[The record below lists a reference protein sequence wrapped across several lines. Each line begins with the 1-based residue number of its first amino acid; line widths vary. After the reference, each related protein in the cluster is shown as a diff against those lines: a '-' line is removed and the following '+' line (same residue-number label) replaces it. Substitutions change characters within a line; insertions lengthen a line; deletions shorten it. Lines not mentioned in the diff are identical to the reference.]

1 MRKLILLL
9 CLLSL
14 PAFGAWPYGI
24 QWDVQTTGSDSNGG
38 GFDPTVTS
46 PGTNKAMGSVV
57 LFSDLVAVGTTA
69 TSVTLAFDSTT
80 PGNFIHIVSGS
91 GCTAGWFDLVSQS
104 GGTATADHSMG
115 TGTCTGRAYG
125 PLLTI
130 CNAQSSNQ
138 CTGGTLALVTN
149 ALDTVWVKSGTY
161 NYTIPIPIA
170 SPNSGSIVS
179 LSIVGYNST
188 HGDISTPCSVA
199 TTCPLIVQTSGS
211 TYLFSLIAANS
222 LSGSVLF
229 QNLELSCSQNN
240 CYPLIGA
247 NVGGPDLYAVNV
259 KFDVLGTTNG
269 SGIYN
274 NAKCSYM
281 LVWGCE
287 FNVPSPNAG
296 IADFGET
303 ASSQDGYGLFV
314 YYSYFHGTGNGVWDG
329 NTANAQAWHLY
340 FNAFNVAHPVWAQST
355 SDDGLKML
363 DLFNNSFYDPTAA
376 AVSSNGLDPHWVF
389 AANNIFYGGTY
400 GMYIAGSYIAT
411 TGSVPFGVGISQ
423 SNAYG
428 SQATA
433 PYIPY
438 NYGVFSGGRR
448 TGTPAGIGGS
458 DIALGSCQPFNAP
471 TTGDFS
477 LSTCGKTAL
486 GAKGF
491 PGVGPAGTGYLD
503 IGALQSKAATA
514 TPPAPRPYLQ

>member
-1 MRKLILLL
+1 MRKLILLF
-9 CLLSL
+9 CLSL
-14 PAFGAWPYGI
+14 PAFCAWPHYGN
-24 QWDVQTTGSDSNGG
+24 QWDIQPTGNDANGG
-38 GFDPTVTS
+38 GFDPNVAS
-46 PGTNKAMGSVV
+46 PGTNKALGSVV
-57 LFSDLVAVGTTA
+57 TFSDLIVSGTSA
-69 TSVTLAFDSTT
+69 TSITLAFDSTS
-80 PGNFIHIVSGS
+80 PGNFFHIVSGS
-91 GCTAGWFDLVSQS
+91 GCTTGWFEIVSQVA
-104 GGTATADHSMG
+104 GTITANSSMG

-138 CTGGTLALVTN
+138 CTGGTLGLVSN
-149 ALDTVWVKSGTY
+149 ALDTIWVKSGTY
-161 NYTIPIPIA
+161 NTSIQIPIA
-170 SPNSGSIVS
+170 STNAGSIVNV
-179 LSIVGYNST
+179 SIVGYNST
-188 HGDISTPCSVA
+188 HGDISTPCTVA

-211 TYLFSLIAANS
+211 TYLFSLVAANS

-247 NVGGPDLYAVNV
+247 NIGGPDLYAVNV
-259 KFDVLGTTNG
+259 KFDVLGVTNG
-269 SGIYN
+269 TGIYN

-287 FNVPSPNAG
+287 FSVPSPNAG

-303 ASSQDGYGLFV
+303 AAAQDGYGLFV

-329 NTANAQAWHLY
+329 NTANAQAWHLHN
-340 FNAFNVAHPVWAQST
+340 NAFNIAYPVYAQAT
-355 SDDGLKML
+355 ADDGLKML
-363 DLFNNSFYDPTAA
+363 DLFNNSFYSPTAA

-411 TGSVPFGVGISQ
+411 TGSVPFGVGLSR

-428 SQATA
+428 SQSTAT
-433 PYIPY
+433 YIPY
-438 NYGVFSGGRR
+438 NYGTFSSGRL
-448 TGTPAGIGGS
+448 TGTPAGMGGS
-458 DIALGSCQPFNAP
+458 DIALGSCQPFNSP

-491 PGVGPAGTGYLD
+491 PGVGPFGTGYAD
-503 IGALQSKAATA
+503 IGALQSKAASGSGVSPHA
-514 TPPAPRPYLQ
+514 YVQ